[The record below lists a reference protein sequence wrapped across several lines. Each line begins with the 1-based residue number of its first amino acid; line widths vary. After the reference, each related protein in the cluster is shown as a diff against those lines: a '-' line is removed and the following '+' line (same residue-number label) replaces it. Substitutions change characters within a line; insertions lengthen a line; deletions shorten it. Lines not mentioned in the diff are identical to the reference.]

1 MAKYTIK
8 GARYLRKY
16 TAARKTPVYA
26 AASDA
31 QAVVDLMCE
40 VPWEAVAADSATMT
54 SHSDEKPEGEE
65 MSGLDQNVI
74 NRDEFD
80 AALFCAG
87 HSSGTHRAYANAAVY
102 RYELPDEAVG
112 TSLTSLAARVTSDP
126 YNSAGA
132 RLHVFTNS
140 TGEIP
145 MNCHTLRGEDSSG
158 DVVADGTTA
167 AAVAPRTVATVSGT
181 AYWYTTT
188 ATATLEPSGGLV
200 LQRYLFLVVAL
211 ESYSTV
217 RGNWLE
223 GCSYIRNAVELTLSS
238 AVEGWTEG
246 ETVDLSG
253 ASVERVYEVCSD
265 GVLPALLGECGA
277 AGEIV
282 LQRSGDALPD
292 SSESTDEMLPET
304 AFRTDVTTAGSVVGL
319 RLLYAALYDG
329 RLSGASPASYAARPG
344 ASFCVEAA
352 SVKRACSPLGHILE
366 VPVWQLRAS
375 ALVVP
380 FAAPTAFTARRLRL
394 DWSGFSGS
402 ATAGTRWRVWLKRG
416 AASYEAPSIVPVGFW
431 LPDGKDVDGFGLL
444 GEIDAAGAATEAVF
458 ELSPPLPTLATVMV
472 TGYVSMDGVNPSAAS
487 GTTFGCAAEFRPDIA
502 LLG

>member
-145 MNCHTLRGEDSSG
+145 MNCHTLRGEDPSG

-181 AYWYTTT
+181 AYWYPTT

-223 GCSYIRNAVELTLSS
+223 GCSYIRNDVELTLSS

-246 ETVDLSG
+246 ELVDLSG
-253 ASVERVYEVCSD
+253 ASTDRIYPVSAD
-265 GVLPALLGECGA
+265 GVLPKLQGETPA
-277 AGEIV
+277 RAQIV
-282 LQRSGDALPD
+282 LQRTGDVLPQ
-292 SSESTDEMLPET
+292 SSESTEAMLPRE
-304 AFRTDVTTAGSVVGL
+304 AFRTDVSAAGSAIGL
-319 RLLYAALYDG
+319 RLLYAALYEG
-329 RLSGASPASYAARPG
+329 RMEAVPAGADDMRPG
-344 ASFCVEAA
+344 ASFAVEAA
-352 SVKRACSPLGHILE
+352 VVERECSPIGTVLK
-366 VPVWQLRAS
+366 VPVWKLSAS
-375 ALVVP
+375 AMVVP
-380 FAAPTAFTARRLRL
+380 FAAPTAFKARRLRL
-394 DWSGFSGS
+394 DWSSFPGS
-402 ATAGTRWRVWLKRG
+402 PTTGAVWRVWLKRG
-416 AASYEAPSIVPVGFW
+416 IVYGSPALSTPGLY
-431 LPDGKDVDGFGLL
+431 LPDGGDVDGFSLI
-444 GEIDAAGAATEAVF
+444 GEIDAAGEATSAEF
-458 ELSPPLPTLATVMV
+458 TLSPPLPPLATVMI
-472 TGYVSMDGVNPSAAS
+472 TGFVSMDGIDPATEE
-487 GTTFGCAAEFRPDIA
+487 GTLFGCSMEFKPDIS
-502 LLG
+502 LVG